1 MVNAIKRNKGQLT
14 RLSSLLMTFVMSLT
28 LALTIGMSAKEVDS
42 LKVYA
47 SGGNYDVTMDSSGTV
62 GITGDLVQTDGA
74 TSWNNLIG
82 KFKFFVAGVTG
93 IGTVAMVLFFVYNF
107 VKLGSTSDNDAARA
121 KVIKGLVWSAIAA
134 AGLGAVTVFV
144 GFFLNAVR

>member
-47 SGGNYDVTMDSSGTV
+47 SGGNYDVTMDSSGAV
-62 GITGDLVQTDGA
+62 GVTGDLVQTDGA